1 MALSLFWLCWNDSPN
16 DKKFISNDKQVTLFE
31 RKFERRRPLLHAS
44 AYYVPCRGDDPRAA
58 VAENG
63 VLVCRSGPLTYTLCP
78 NVYITNFAH
87 VEAFMAKPEFVDVF
101 CRVDSRFS

>member
-44 AYYVPCRGDDPRAA
+44 AYYAPCRGDDPRVA

-63 VLVCRSGPLTYTLCP
+63 VCRSWATHIHTVPQRAFDLVFHKLSE
-78 NVYITNFAH
+78 NVS
-87 VEAFMAKPEFVDVF
+87 FVDLQQGEHG
-101 CRVDSRFS
+101 FSF